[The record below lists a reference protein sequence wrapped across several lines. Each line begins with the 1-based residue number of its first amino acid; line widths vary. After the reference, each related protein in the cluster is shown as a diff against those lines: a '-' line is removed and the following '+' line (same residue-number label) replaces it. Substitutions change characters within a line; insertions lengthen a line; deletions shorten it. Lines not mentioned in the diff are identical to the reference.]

1 MIPKHRTGPE
11 KQSFEYF
18 ELFETLSNLFSKNL
32 ILLKLIRNSGFLSLV
47 SRLWSLVSGLWSL
60 VWSLVSVSCLLSLVS
75 GLLSLVVDSETELN
89 LKQREIWP

>member
-32 ILLKLIRNSGFLSLV
+32 IRLKLIRNSGFWSLV
-47 SRLWSLVSGLWSL
+47 SGLWSLVSGLWSL
-60 VWSLVSVSCLLSLVS
+60 VSGLWSLVFGLWSLVS
-75 GLLSLVVDSETELN
+75 GLWSLVSDL
-89 LKQREIWP
+89 